1 MRTAARPTPIANK
14 LPYTQADWWAKRRAT
29 DALLEEIGGV
39 VTRVGDETVG
49 EMWSLFDGQ
58 DVLNEVD
65 PQFSENIRNHVDKV
79 LRNDPFHVSANTD
92 PKGDRSKPP
101 QEQDPDML
109 LHVVKETDAGI
120 VVRGA
125 EVRDG
130 GGLCQPGLHQADD
143 RQLGQRARCRTMPWA
158 SSAIST
164 RRTSNSSAAPALPAA
179 RRRTTIRWPT
189 ASTKSMRWSSS
200 TTC

>member
-1 MRTAARPTPIANK
+1 MIRTGDEYRASLQDGREIYMSGERVKDVTTHPMFKPLVDIRARIYDMQHDAATRDLMTYTDEQGEDHAIGLK
-14 LPYTQADWWAKRRAT
+14 MPYSQQDWHDKRTST
-29 DALLEEIGGV
+29 DAVFDDIGGV

-65 PQFSENIRNHVDKV
+65 PQFSENIKRHVKKV
-79 LRNDPFHVSANTD
+79 LYEDPFHVSANTD

-120 VVRGA
+120 NVGFTRPV
-125 EVRDG
+125 EVY
-130 GGLCQPGLHQADD
+130 AYDD
-143 RQLGQRARCRTMPWA
+143 VGFRSFSR
-158 SSAIST
+158 
-164 RRTSNSSAAPALPAA
+164 
-179 RRRTTIRWPT
+179 
-189 ASTKSMRWSSS
+189 
-200 TTC
+200 